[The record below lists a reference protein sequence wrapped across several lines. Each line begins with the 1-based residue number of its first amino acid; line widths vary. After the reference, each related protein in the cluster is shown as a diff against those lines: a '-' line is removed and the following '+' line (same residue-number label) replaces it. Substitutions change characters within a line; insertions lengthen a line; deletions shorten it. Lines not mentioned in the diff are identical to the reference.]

1 MKKTLL
7 LSLSLSFLLHA
18 EDDGFYMSAGYQI
31 GEASQMVKNT
41 KGIQQLSE
49 NYEKLNNFLTRYSTL
64 NNLIQLSSSP
74 STINDARD
82 NLGSSSRNLL
92 DVKTNS
98 PAYQAVLLALNAA
111 VGLWQVTSYAFTGC
125 GPGSNESA
133 NGGIQTFN
141 NVPGQNTT
149 TITCNSY
156 YEPGKDSTISTEN
169 YAKINQAYQI
179 IQKALTANGA
189 SNGDGVPVLSNTT
202 TKLDFTIQGDKR
214 TGGKPNDPLVYQ
226 WSHGKAIS
234 TLWDNTIPTQT
245 QTKIDTTNNAQT
257 LLEQASIIITTLN
270 EACPNFQNGGSDYWA
285 GISGNGT
292 MCGMFANEISA
303 IQGMIA
309 NAQEAVA
316 QAKIVSENTQNQ
328 NNLDTTKPFN
338 PYTDA
343 SFAQSMLKN
352 AQAQAEILNRVEQVV
367 KNFEKIPTAFV
378 NDSLGVCYAMQG
390 GERRGTNPGQ
400 TTTNTWGAGCA
411 YVKETITN
419 LNNSIAHFGTKEQ
432 QIEQAENIADTLVH
446 FKSRY
451 SELGNTYNSITTA
464 LSSIPNAQSLQSVV
478 SKKNNPYSPQGIET
492 NYYLN
497 QNSYNQVQTI
507 NQELGRNPFRKM
519 GIVSSQT
526 NNGAMNGIGIQ
537 VGYKQFFGQKRRWGA
552 RYYGFFDYNHAFIK
566 SSFFN
571 SASDVWTYG
580 FGADALYNFI
590 NDKATNFLG
599 KNNKLS
605 VGLFGGIA
613 LAGTSWLNSEFVN
626 LATVNNV
633 YNAKMNVA
641 NFQFLFN
648 LGLRMNLA
656 RAKKKGSDHAA
667 QHGIELGVKI
677 PTINTNY
684 YSFMGA
690 ELKYRRL
697 YSVYLN
703 YVFAY

>member
-31 GEASQMVKNT
+31 GEAAQMVKNT
-41 KGIQQLSE
+41 KGIQELSE

-111 VGLWQVTSYAFTGC
+111 VGLWQATSYAFTAC
-125 GPGSNESA
+125 GPGSDENA

-156 YEPGKDSTISTEN
+156 YQPGHGRSISTEN

-214 TGGKPNDPLVYQ
+214 TGGKPNTPEKFP
-226 WSHGKAIS
+226 WSHGKYIHTQWIDTTS
-234 TLWDNTIPTQT
+234 TSTTENIN
-245 QTKIDTTNNAQT
+245 TTNNAQE
-257 LLEQASIIITTLN
+257 LLKQASVIITTLN
-270 EACPNFQNGGSDYWA
+270 EACPNFQNGGSRYWQ

-328 NNLDTTKPFN
+328 NNLDTTKLFN

-343 SFAQSMLKN
+343 SFAEGMLKN
-352 AQAQAEILNRVEQVV
+352 AQAQAEILNQAEQVV
-367 KNFEKIPTAFV
+367 KNFEKIPKNFV
-378 NDSLGVCYAMQG
+378 SDSLGVCYEVQG

-400 TTTNTWGAGCA
+400 VTSNTWGAGCA

-419 LNNSIAHFGTKEQ
+419 LNNSIAHFGTQEQ
-432 QIEQAENIADTLVH
+432 QIQQAENIADTLVH

-451 SELGNTYNSITTA
+451 SELGSTYNSITTA
-464 LSSIPNAQSLQSVV
+464 LSKVPNAQSLQNVV

-497 QNSYNQVQTI
+497 PNSYNQIQTI

>member
-7 LSLSLSFLLHA
+7 LSLSLLFLLHA

-31 GEASQMVKNT
+31 GEAAQMVKNT

-49 NYEKLNNFLTRYSTL
+49 NYEKLNNLLTRYSTL

-74 STINDARD
+74 STINEVRD

-111 VGLWQVTSYAFTGC
+111 VGLWQVTSYAFTAC
-125 GPGSNESA
+125 GPGHNQNE

-141 NVPGQNTT
+141 NVPGQDTT

-156 YEPGKDSTISTEN
+156 YQPGHGGPISTEN

-189 SNGDGVPVLSNTT
+189 NGDGVPVLSNTT
-202 TKLDFTIQGDKR
+202 TKLDFTISGDKR
-214 TGGKPNDPLVYQ
+214 TNAHEGDKYKYP
-226 WSHGKAIS
+226 WTHGQYV
-234 TLWDNTIPTQT
+234 PTQWVNGAE
-245 QTKIDTTNNAQT
+245 QSTTTHINTENNAQE
-257 LLEQASIIITTLN
+257 LLKQASIIITTLN
-270 EACPNFQNGGSDYWA
+270 EACPNFQNSGNGYWA

-316 QAKIVSENTQNQ
+316 QAKIVSENAQNQ
-328 NNLDTTKPFN
+328 SSLDTTKLFN

-343 SFAQSMLKN
+343 KFAQSMLAN

-378 NDSLGVCYAMQG
+378 NDSLGVCYEVQG

-400 TTTNTWGAGCA
+400 TTSNTWGAGCA

-419 LNNSIAHFGTKEQ
+419 LNNSIAHFGTQEQ
-432 QIEQAENIADTLVH
+432 QIQQAENIADTLVN

-464 LSSIPNAQSLQSVV
+464 LSKVPNAQSLQNVV

-497 QNSYNQVQTI
+497 PNSYNQIQTI

-566 SSFFN
+566 SNFFN

-633 YNAKMNVA
+633 YNAKINTA